1 MSVPN
6 QRTIGGGRGTRL
18 GAVRS
23 RHTTAKLLIFP
34 MVAALLLQY
43 GAATSQAGPARD
55 QLILSGKVCA
65 LDTGQPIAGAQIGA
79 DNQWTRAGADGSF
92 QLSLDPAVHVFL
104 RAAAA
109 GYQSSDL
116 VTVSAASGGELSGPA
131 SFSFC
136 GNLAL
141 AGAFTSPDNAVKIVP
156 VNQLQPVSPHNVEL
170 IGSTTNAVEANA
182 DIQLPNGRVILS
194 QLKIQGI
201 VLICEVPIH
210 YGPGRYLV
218 EINAAA
224 GFALI
229 KLPLFA
235 GVGYQPP
242 AAPPAYTPDTTGL
255 TIGQVRA
262 LAFKQ
267 INQQRAM
274 GKLPPLKEDPRL
286 MRETQTHSDDVAA
299 GGFIAQHAH
308 IGSNGSTPA
317 QRVKAAGVAFQSIA
331 EDIGLG
337 QTMSEIIFGL
347 MDSPAHRWAIMG
359 NFTKVGIGVAALNG
373 NYTLTV
379 DFVLP
384 Q

>member
-6 QRTIGGGRGTRL
+6 QREIGAGRGTGL
-18 GAVRS
+18 GAVWS
-23 RHTTAKLLIFP
+23 RYATAKLLIFP
-34 MVAALLLQY
+34 VVTALLVQF
-43 GAATSQAGPARD
+43 GTAAGQARPTRD
-55 QLILSGKVCA
+55 QLLLSGKVCA
-65 LDTGQPIAGAQIGA
+65 LDTGQPIAGAQVGA
-79 DNQWTRAGADGSF
+79 DNTWTRAGADGSF
-92 QLSLDPAVHVFL
+92 QISLDPAVHLFL

-116 VTVSAASGGELSGPA
+116 VTVSAAAGGELSGPA
-131 SFSFC
+131 TFSFC
-136 GNLAL
+136 DNLAL
-141 AGAFTSPDNAVKIVP
+141 AGAFTSADNAVKIVP

-170 IGSTTNAVEANA
+170 IGSTTEAVETNA
-182 DIQLPNGRVILS
+182 AIQLPNGRVILS
-194 QLKIQGI
+194 PLKLQGK
-201 VLICEVPIH
+201 VLVCEVPIH

-235 GVGYQPP
+235 GMGYQPP
-242 AAPPAYTPDTTGL
+242 AAPPPYAPDTTGL

-262 LAFKQ
+262 LAFKD

-274 GKLPPLKEDPRL
+274 GKLPPLKEDARL
-286 MRETQTHSDDVAA
+286 MSETQSHSDDVAA

-317 QRVKAAGVAFQSIA
+317 QRVKAAGVNFLSIA

-337 QTMSEIIFGL
+337 QTMGEIIYGL

>member
-1 MSVPN
+1 MSVPD
-6 QRTIGGGRGTRL
+6 QRTIGNGRGTRC
-18 GAVRS
+18 GIVVR
-23 RHTTAKLLIFP
+23 RCTTAKLFVLPVIT
-34 MVAALLLQY
+34 ALLVQF
-43 GAATSQAGPARD
+43 GTSASQARTAHDQLTLSGQVCARD
-55 QLILSGKVCA
+55 TGK
-65 LDTGQPIAGAQIGA
+65 PIAGAQIGA

-92 QLSLDPAVHVFL
+92 QLSLEPAEHVFL

-116 VTVSAASGGELSGPA
+116 VTVSAAGGGELSGPA
-131 SFSFC
+131 AFSFC

-141 AGAFTSPDNAVKIVP
+141 AGAFTSADNAVKLVP
-156 VNQLQPVSPHNVEL
+156 VDQLQSVSPHNVEL
-170 IGSTTNAVEANA
+170 IGSTTDAVESNA
-182 DIQLPNGRVILS
+182 AIQLPNGRVILS
-194 QLKIQGI
+194 PLQIQGK

-242 AAPPAYTPDTTGL
+242 TAPPLYAPDTSGL

-262 LAFKQ
+262 LAFKD
-267 INQQRAM
+267 INQQRAL
-274 GKLPPLKEDPRL
+274 GKLPPLKEDARL
-286 MRETQTHSDDVAA
+286 MSETQAHSDDVAA
-299 GGFIAQHAH
+299 GGFISRHAH

-317 QRVKAAGVAFQSIA
+317 QRVKAAGVTYQSIA

-337 QTMSEIIFGL
+337 QTMGEIIYGL

-359 NFTKVGIGVAALNG
+359 NFTKVGIGVARLND

-384 Q
+384 

>member
-1 MSVPN
+1 MSVPDR
-6 QRTIGGGRGTRL
+6 RTIGNDRGTRF
-18 GAVRS
+18 GAAGGRRV
-23 RHTTAKLLIFP
+23 TAKFLALP
-34 MVAALLLQY
+34 MVTALFLQL
-43 GAATSQAGPARD
+43 GVSASQARTAHDQLTLSGQVCARD
-55 QLILSGKVCA
+55 TGK
-65 LDTGQPIAGAQIGA
+65 PIGGAQVGA

-92 QLSLDPAVHVFL
+92 QLTLDPADHVFL

-131 SFSFC
+131 AFSFC

-141 AGAFTSPDNAVKIVP
+141 AGAFTSADNAVKFVP
-156 VNQLQPVSPHNVEL
+156 VNQLQPVSPHNMEL
-170 IGSTTNAVEANA
+170 IGSTTDAVETNA
-182 DIQLPNGRVILS
+182 AIQLPNGRVILS
-194 QLKIQGI
+194 PLKIQGK

-242 AAPPAYTPDTTGL
+242 TVPPPYTSDTAGL

-262 LAFKQ
+262 LAFKD

-286 MRETQTHSDDVAA
+286 MSETQAHSDDVVA
-299 GGFIAQHAH
+299 GGFIGQHAH

-317 QRVKAAGVAFQSIA
+317 QRVKAAGVPFQSIA

-337 QTMSEIIFGL
+337 QTMGEIIYGL

>member
-6 QRTIGGGRGTRL
+6 QRTIGSGRGTRF
-18 GAVRS
+18 GAAVDR
-23 RHTTAKLLIFP
+23 RTPVKPLILP
-34 MVAALLLQY
+34 ILTALLLQC
-43 GAATSQAGPARD
+43 GAGVGHATPAHA
-55 QLILSGKVCA
+55 QLMLSGQVCA
-65 LDTGQPIAGAQIGA
+65 RVTGKPIAGAQVGA
-79 DNQWTRAGADGSF
+79 DNQWTRVGADGSF
-92 QLSLDPAVHVFL
+92 QLTLEPAEHLFL
-104 RAAAA
+104 RAAAN

-116 VTVSAASGGELSGPA
+116 VTVSAAAGGELSGPA
-131 SFSFC
+131 AFSFC

-170 IGSTTNAVEANA
+170 IGSTTDAVETNA
-182 DIQLPNGRVILS
+182 AIQLPNGRVILS
-194 QLKIQGI
+194 PLQLQGK

-242 AAPPAYTPDTTGL
+242 AAPPPYAPDTTGL
-255 TIGQVRA
+255 TIRQVRA
-262 LAFKQ
+262 LAFKD

-274 GKLPPLKEDPRL
+274 GKLPPLKEDARL
-286 MRETQTHSDDVAA
+286 MNETQAHSDDVAA
-299 GGFIAQHAH
+299 GGFIGQHAH

-317 QRVKAAGVAFQSIA
+317 QRIKAAGVSFQSIA

-337 QTMSEIIFGL
+337 QTMGEIIYGL